1 MSTMTIRLP
10 DDKHFRIKQLARA
23 RKISV
28 NKLLEDLATTALA
41 GHDAEVRFRALA
53 SKGSPA
59 KALKI
64 LDRLDADTNTK
75 NPVALLNTVR
85 SGGKLGRSD
94 ASANVSQR
102 IKTKLHARHGG

>member
-53 SKGSPA
+53 AKGGPA

-64 LDRLDADTNTK
+64 LNRLDADTK
-75 NPVALLNTVR
+75 NPVALLNAVR
-85 SGGKLGRSD
+85 SGGKAGRSD